1 MYSED
6 NADIA
11 EVGKELVEV
20 HAQNQRTSL
29 KSLWCSFW
37 FLKEVVEVHV
47 QNQRTFLK
55 NFVA

>member
-20 HAQNQRTSL
+20 HAQNQRTYL
-29 KSLWCSFW
+29 ESLWCSFW

-55 NFVA
+55 KTL

>member
-1 MYSED
+1 MYNED

-29 KSLWCSFW
+29 KSLWCSFC

-47 QNQRTFLK
+47 
-55 NFVA
+55 